1 MMWPNWRIRESTGQT
16 PFRNIFVYFSA
27 RESAMNLPCIG
38 RSFNKFPIFFQTR
51 RVWKPNTYNEIEH
64 FHVTLLPPCWR
75 AKTIHFLSWE
85 IRSIFMQNCFI
96 VSALQHSTEY
106 PIFLTLASPLITS
119 CPIVR
124 LHAHAFL
131 IPRTEENGE
140 TFVQCLF
147 CIVSILVSHIWVS
160 RAPVLQFI
168 ICIDFSSRPFCW
180 LGWTSVLDEAPTF
193 WWVISWFKACKCR
206 KRSSLVTCTL
216 LFT

>member
-27 RESAMNLPCIG
+27 HESAMNLPCIG

-64 FHVTLLPPCWR
+64 FRVTLLPPCWR

-96 VSALQHSTEY
+96 VSALQHTEY

-119 CPIVR
+119 CPIIR
-124 LHAHAFL
+124 ASA
-131 IPRTEENGE
+131 RTRILDSPHGRKGRNVCSV
-140 TFVQCLF
+140 FVLYCFNIGVACLGF
-147 CIVSILVSHIWVS
+147 PCS
-160 RAPVLQFI
+160 RAPIHHLHWLLI
-168 ICIDFSSRPFCW
+168 TAILLTRLDGCAGHSSDF
-180 LGWTSVLDEAPTF
+180 
-193 WWVISWFKACKCR
+193 
-206 KRSSLVTCTL
+206 LVSNKL
-216 LFT
+216 V